1 MKKIMLTA
9 AIFVAMMCGCT
20 SDTEK
25 PAVVEYVNNLVL
37 KYPNYRTNEI
47 TETALLDSIANHVRP
62 LGQSPVDIAGVDFK
76 FEKLVDNPQTGTKSA
91 VFTSTGCTSD
101 IENPNGNPKYLM
113 TDINIRVVG
122 TVDDAIAAKLD
133 GNTVY
138 RIDGKLHAW
147 DAADVFGVTHSIG
160 NAVDFGTYILDD
172 MTINPSNAK

>member
-1 MKKIMLTA
+1 MKRIMFA
-9 AIFVAMMCGCT
+9 AVIFAAMMCGCA

-25 PAVVEYVNNLVL
+25 PAVVQYVNDLVM
-37 KYPNYRTNEI
+37 KFPNYRSNEI
-47 TETALLDSIANHVRP
+47 ARTALLDSIANHVRP
-62 LGQSPVDIAGVDFK
+62 VGQSPVDIAGVDFK
-76 FEKLVDNPQTGTKSA
+76 FAKLVDNPQTGAKTA

-122 TVDDAIAAKLD
+122 TVDDATAAKLD
-133 GNTVY
+133 NNNVY

-172 MTINPSNAK
+172 MTINPAKSK

>member
-1 MKKIMLTA
+1 MKRIMSA
-9 AIFVAMMCGCT
+9 AVILAAMMCGCA

-25 PAVVEYVNNLVL
+25 PAVVQYVNDLV
-37 KYPNYRTNEI
+37 KMYPNFRSNALAR
-47 TETALLDSIANHVRP
+47 TALLDSITNHVRP
-62 LGQSPVDIAGVDFK
+62 IGQSPVDISGVSFK
-76 FEKLVDNPQTGTKSA
+76 FAKLVDNHQTGTKSA

-122 TVDDAIAAKLD
+122 AVDDATAAKLD
-133 GNTVY
+133 GNTAY
-138 RIDGKLHAW
+138 RIDGILHAW

-172 MTINPSNAK
+172 MTVTPANPD